1 MIEFAGL
8 RHRLPM
14 IFQREASE
22 CGLACLAMLANF
34 HGRRMGLRSLREKI
48 AFSGQGASAKDLLS
62 AGEALQMRGRAVKL
76 DPEDLDHLALPAVL
90 HWDMDHFVILKRIG
104 LRSMTIHDP
113 AVGIK
118 NYRRADLLRHF
129 TGIALEF
136 TPGQAFRTDKSDS
149 RDKLKLSSLLPSAP
163 WLKQS
168 LLQVFVLSVL
178 IQALALLSPLYLQL
192 VIDQGISRGDMD
204 LVIMLALLFA
214 LLMLTRTLISHLRGM
229 LLLGSTNLLGFQM
242 VSDTFHHL
250 LRLPLQFFERRDMG
264 DIVSRF
270 SALESIK
277 QLITREMV
285 TVIVDG
291 LFSLLTISMLFFYSP
306 LLALVS
312 VATVSL
318 VCTMRWLALSL
329 ERNRRLETV
338 ELQARQQSRFMDS
351 IRSIS
356 TIKINGME
364 SEREAE
370 WLDRYSEY
378 ANSSFA
384 LGRLQL
390 TMGSLEALL
399 IGLENILVI
408 FLGSQLIYS
417 GTFTL
422 GQLMSFIFLKQHFF
436 NSILAMI
443 PKLTELKLMNVE
455 LDRVADIRLQ
465 KPAGTS
471 ADSALLNP
479 VVKGDIVA
487 RQLYFTY
494 PGARSAVFE
503 DLALHIHAGEVTA
516 LTGPSGCGKSTL
528 LKLLLGLENPGGGV
542 LTIDG
547 QPLQARNA
555 DKYRE
560 QIAAVLHN
568 ETLLAGTLAFNI
580 NLGRDSADHERL
592 QQACERAGI
601 AALIAR
607 LPMGFATR
615 VGELGSQFSAGQI
628 KRLLIARALYR
639 RPVLLA
645 LDETLTNLGQ
655 GAAAVLIERIREVCP
670 GIIIVSHDPEVLEA
684 ADRVITISTDRSKMQ
699 SAPGRAA

>member
-1 MIEFAGL
+1 MNGFL
-8 RHRLPM
+8 SFRHSLPM

-22 CGLACLAMLANF
+22 CGLACLAMLVNF
-34 HGRRMGLRSLREKI
+34 HGRREGLRSLREKI
-48 AFSGQGASAKDLLS
+48 GFSGQGASARDLLS
-62 AGEALQMRGRAVKL
+62 AAAALRMRGRAVKL
-76 DPEDLDHLALPAVL
+76 GPQDLNHLTLPAVL

-104 LRSMTIHDP
+104 LWGMTIHDP

-118 NYRRADLLRHF
+118 TYRRADLLQHF

-136 TPGQAFRTDKSDS
+136 TPQQDFQPGADHGANRLTLA
-149 RDKLKLSSLLPSAP
+149 RLLPSAP

-168 LLQVFVLSVL
+168 LLQVFILSLL
-178 IQALALLSPLYLQL
+178 IQALALLAPLYLQL

-204 LVIMLALLFA
+204 LVVMLALLFG
-214 LLMLTRTLISHLRGM
+214 LLVLARTLISHLRGM
-229 LLLGSTNLLGFQM
+229 LLLGSTNLLGFHL

-250 LRLPLQFFERRDMG
+250 LRLPLQYFERRDMG

-270 SALESIK
+270 SALESVK

-285 TVIVDG
+285 TVLVDG
-291 LFSLLTISMLFFYSP
+291 LFSAFTISLLFFYNP
-306 LLALVS
+306 FLATVS
-312 VATVSL
+312 VATVLLISA
-318 VCTMRWLALSL
+318 MRYFALNL

-351 IRSIS
+351 LRSVS

-364 SEREAE
+364 AERESD

-378 ANSSFA
+378 TNSSFG

-390 TMGSLEALL
+390 TMGSIESML
-399 IGLENILVI
+399 IGLENIVVV

-417 GTFTL
+417 GGLTL

-436 NSILAMI
+436 NAILAMI
-443 PKLTELKLMNVE
+443 PKLAELKLMNVE
-455 LDRVADIRLQ
+455 LDRIADIRLQ
-465 KPAGTS
+465 QVTDSNTAGS
-471 ADSALLNP
+471 LLNP
-479 VVKGDIVA
+479 VVHGEVVA
-487 RQLYFTY
+487 RGLRFTY
-494 PGARSAVFE
+494 PGARSAVFN
-503 DLALHIHAGEVTA
+503 DLNLELHAGEVTA

-528 LKLLLGLENPGGGV
+528 LKLLLGLENPDRGV

-547 QPLQARNA
+547 LGVTARNL

-568 ETLLAGTLAFNI
+568 ESLLAGTLASNI
-580 NLGRDSADHERL
+580 TLGQDPGNQERL
-592 QQACERAGI
+592 REVCELVDI

-639 RPVLLA
+639 QPAFLL

-655 GAAAVLIERIREVCP
+655 GTAPVLVQRIRERCNTVV
-670 GIIIVSHDPEVLEA
+670 IVSHDPEVLA
-684 ADRVITISTDRSKMQ
+684 TADRVVSIGCD
-699 SAPGRAA
+699 AGAARLEKPPSL